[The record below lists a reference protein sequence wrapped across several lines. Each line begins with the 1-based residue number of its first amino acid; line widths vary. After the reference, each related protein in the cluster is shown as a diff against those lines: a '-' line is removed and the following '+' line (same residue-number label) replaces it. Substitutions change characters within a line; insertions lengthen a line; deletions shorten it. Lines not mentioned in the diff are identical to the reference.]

1 MRVWRN
7 WVFAAAVLTACPWAA
22 ARAGVNWSIGVGF
35 GFPAPHY
42 YHPCWGYGYP
52 YYYRPYPVYVAPAPV
67 VVQPAPVYQ
76 AVPVVQPAYSS
87 PVSAA
92 PSTPPPPR
100 ADPAPAPAPAV
111 VAAAADG
118 RQAEIDRALQQLGGP
133 DDKARAEAAMQL
145 GRMKAKRAVQPLTA
159 TLEGDHSPAVRDAA
173 ARALGLIDAPAALT
187 ALQHAAQ
194 SDDDRDV
201 RRSAQFAAE
210 VIRSNLP
217 R

>member
-1 MRVWRN
+1 MRVWKSG
-7 WVFAAAVLTACPWAA
+7 VVLALLIAACPWAA
-22 ARAGVNWSIGVGF
+22 ARAGVNWSIGVGI
-35 GFPAPHY
+35 GFPVAHY

-52 YYYRPYPVYVAPAPV
+52 YYYRPYAVYVAPPPV

-76 AVPVVQPAYSS
+76 AVPVVQPAYAS

-92 PSTPPPPR
+92 AAAPAPA
-100 ADPAPAPAPAV
+100 ADPAPPLAPVP
-111 VAAAADG
+111 AAAASDG

-133 DDKARAEAAMQL
+133 DDKARVEAAMQL
-145 GRMKAKRAVQPLTA
+145 GRMKAKRAVQPLTT

-210 VIRSNLP
+210 VIRSNMP